1 MPRGGIEIEE
11 PGRGPW
17 YGKIKKEEEEGRML
31 ERKSR
36 TTVMPWD
43 GMRIDEPG
51 RGPWC
56 ENKKEWRRKG
66 VADQAKNVLEWL
78 GKGVNIRELMRPFRG
93 SFMGVNYD
101 STDPPSRALKTTT
114 FVNSFR
120 SLLQR
125 HFYSASRL
133 GKSVSGVGLGT

>member
-17 YGKIKKEEEEGRML
+17 CGKIKKKEEEGRML

-36 TTVMPWD
+36 TPVMPWD

-56 ENKKEWRRKG
+56 ENEKKKRKG
-66 VADQAKNVLEWL
+66 RMEEKGSRGLLLCL
-78 GKGVNIRELMRPFRG
+78 GM
-93 SFMGVNYD
+93 
-101 STDPPSRALKTTT
+101 A
-114 FVNSFR
+114 
-120 SLLQR
+120 
-125 HFYSASRL
+125 
-133 GKSVSGVGLGT
+133 